1 MRSVQGKIA
10 LPMSE
15 TKLTKGKKLQAV
27 SFIFCFNDFFFPSER
42 LFSES
47 LSGICDGFLP

>member
-15 TKLTKGKKLQAV
+15 TKLTKVKILQAV
-27 SFIFCFNDFFFPSER
+27 SFIFCFNDFFFSFREAVFR
-42 LFSES
+42 VIVRNL
-47 LSGICDGFLP
+47 